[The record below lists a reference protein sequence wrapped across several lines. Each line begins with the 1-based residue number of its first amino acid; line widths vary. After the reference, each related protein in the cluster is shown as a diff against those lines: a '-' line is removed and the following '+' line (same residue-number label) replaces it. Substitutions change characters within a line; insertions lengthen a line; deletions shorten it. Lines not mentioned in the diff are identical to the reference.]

1 MTSGRLSRY
10 LNLRVAALLL
20 PLALAAPGGGL
31 ATTLQRF
38 DLAQLTAN
46 ATQIF
51 VGRCHSA
58 KTEIESEQ
66 VYTHYLFSVE
76 QMIKGDPAQEV
87 HVHLLGGKF
96 QGVRHTIV
104 GMPTFVPG
112 ERVVLFLTA
121 LDDRGHAWPVGLEQG
136 KFRIV
141 FAAASDE
148 EPRVFQS
155 LSSGAEFLTL
165 TDHAAKP
172 AAEAVET
179 GGLYLSEFLSRVRD
193 LTGAGGTDD
202 KPNAR

>member
-38 DLAQLTAN
+38 DLAQLTDN

-87 HVHLLGGKF
+87 HVHLLGGEVSR
-96 QGVRHTIV
+96 GSTHHCRH
-104 GMPTFVPG
+104 
-112 ERVVLFLTA
+112 A
-121 LDDRGHAWPVGLEQG
+121 
-136 KFRIV
+136 
-141 FAAASDE
+141 
-148 EPRVFQS
+148 
-155 LSSGAEFLTL
+155 
-165 TDHAAKP
+165 
-172 AAEAVET
+172 
-179 GGLYLSEFLSRVRD
+179 D
-193 LTGAGGTDD
+193 LR
-202 KPNAR
+202 ARRENCPLPDCP